1 MKRPLISVVIPV
13 LNERD
18 RVGTLVGE
26 LRHAN
31 SAPFEIIVI
40 DGGSNDGTI
49 EAAQNLDA
57 QAAITIGVSE
67 PGRGPQLVAGA
78 AQAAGD
84 ILWFLHVD
92 SHVAPGAL
100 DRIRA
105 AIDED
110 GWVGGNFRPIFD
122 GNDRF
127 STWLTGFYAWFRRRG
142 LYYGDSRIFV
152 RRDIY
157 DQIGG
162 IQPLAL
168 MEDYDL
174 TRRMERHGGTC
185 CIDTPALITS
195 ARKFAGRHPVGIV
208 FGWLK
213 IHTLYRLGVNS
224 KCLAKIYY
232 GR

>member
-1 MKRPLISVVIPV
+1 MAAATTAPSRRRRIWTPKPLSPSASASPAAAPK
-13 LNERD
+13 
-18 RVGTLVGE
+18 LV
-26 LRHAN
+26 
-31 SAPFEIIVI
+31 
-40 DGGSNDGTI
+40 T
-49 EAAQNLDA
+49 
-57 QAAITIGVSE
+57 
-67 PGRGPQLVAGA
+67 GA
-78 AQAAGD
+78 TQAAGD
-84 ILWFLHVD
+84 ILWFLLVD

-110 GWVGGNFRPIFD
+110 GWVGGNFRLTFD

-127 STWLTGFYAWFRRRG
+127 STCLTGFYAWFQRRG
-142 LYYGDSRIFV
+142 LYCGDSRIFV

-157 DQIGG
+157 DRTGG

-168 MEDYDL
+168 MEDYNL
-174 TRRMERHGGTC
+174 TRRMERHGGTW

-208 FGWLK
+208 FEWRK
-213 IHTLYRLGVNS
+213 IHTLYGLGVNS

>member
-1 MKRPLISVVIPV
+1 M
-13 LNERD
+13 
-18 RVGTLVGE
+18 
-26 LRHAN
+26 
-31 SAPFEIIVI
+31 
-40 DGGSNDGTI
+40 
-49 EAAQNLDA
+49 
-57 QAAITIGVSE
+57 
-67 PGRGPQLVAGA
+67 
-78 AQAAGD
+78 
-84 ILWFLHVD
+84 D

-110 GWVGGNFRPIFD
+110 GWVGGNFRPIFH

-152 RRDIY
+152 RRYIY
-157 DQIGG
+157 NQIGG

-168 MEDYDL
+168 IEDYYL

-195 ARKFAGRHPVGIV
+195 ALKFAGSHPVGIV
-208 FGWLK
+208 FWWLK
-213 IHTLYRLGVNS
+213 IQTLYGLGVNS
-224 KCLAKIYY
+224 KRLAKIYY